1 MVVSHGGAR
10 LGSESMSQAFSSEP
24 SLQSFSP
31 LQKKASFNAVT
42 ISASQEIFLTQWFIS
57 EQKGFNFF
65 FFGLGL
71 TIFNRGLPITSLFL
85 NVKG

>member
-1 MVVSHGGAR
+1 
-10 LGSESMSQAFSSEP
+10 MSIIQFIITASVLIRTIITVLFTIAE
-24 SLQSFSP
+24 
-31 LQKKASFNAVT
+31 KASFDAVA

-71 TIFNRGLPITSLFL
+71 TIFNGSLPITSLFL